1 MKSKFTTPIL
11 FVIMIVLI
19 VAIVLLCKM
28 IYNDLF
34 AETSSQSTYKL
45 HEIITEEKEQ
55 NTNIEF
61 VPGNLSDNIQSTSNS
76 NTMNSDTNTD
86 SGSKNSRYFYNQ
98 LNDNQQT
105 LYNGLN
111 ENKEKLKQGNYTCL
125 DRDLAAS
132 PEEKD
137 KIQRETFFADY
148 FLMSTNAIT
157 IDGELINIDGL
168 GNRVSAL
175 IFGPKNVLIIAGIN
189 KIAENLDVAL
199 SRAKNTAGVT
209 NAIRFNCNT
218 PCTKTG
224 KCHSCTSNDTVC
236 CQYVHTK
243 FSKIKNRIKVI
254 LVEENLGF

>member
-1 MKSKFTTPIL
+1 MSPKET
-11 FVIMIVLI
+11 
-19 VAIVLLCKM
+19 
-28 IYNDLF
+28 YN
-34 AETSSQSTYKL
+34 KL
-45 HEIITEEKEQ
+45 IITKTIENLEKRNMQGYYAKNKEEALSIALSLIKE
-55 NTNIEF
+55 
-61 VPGNLSDNIQSTSNS
+61 NS
-76 NTMNSDTNTD
+76 VVSWG
-86 SGSKNSRYFYNQ
+86 GS
-98 LNDNQQT
+98 LT
-105 LYNGLN
+105 LN
-111 ENKEKLKQGNYTCL
+111 EIGILDKLKQGNYTCL